1 MGNVNIKKRGNV
13 YQYQFEVA
21 PVNGKRKWITKSGYK
36 TKTQAIEDGNK
47 AYTEYL
53 NAGMPFKETKISY
66 SDYLDYWIENY
77 CKVNLKYNTVQAYST
92 LIKKYIKPNL
102 GGYRLTTITS
112 VTLNTFIT
120 ELCKKYDFS
129 RAYFSN
135 ILKVIKGSF
144 REACNVFGL
153 IKYNP
158 AMTLRLPKIEKRTED
173 VKHLYTQEE
182 IDKILNKFADDDTFT
197 CAFLT
202 SCFTGM
208 RTGEVCALTWND
220 IDLENGIINIKHSVY
235 DKPKDEKGR
244 WYIGTT
250 KTFSG
255 TRKVH
260 ISNTLLKALKNY
272 RKKQSYLKQ
281 LYGSNYKYYHLED
294 VKNEY
299 GKSKEQ
305 RIVINEDGL
314 LTLDTINLVFTR
326 EDGTYVGTDLTR
338 YPFKIIHEELGLKKC
353 RFYDLRGSYAT
364 KILTNG
370 IEIRDVADI
379 LGHKNIETTE
389 NYYISSTNDSRK
401 IANDIFDKI
410 TKSDVINKIIKYA
423 Y

>member
-21 PVNGKRKWITKSGYK
+21 PICGKRKWITKSGYK
-36 TKTQAIEDGNK
+36 TKAQAIEDGNK
-47 AYTEYL
+47 AYTEYI
-53 NAGMPFKETKISY
+53 NAGMPYKEAKISY
-66 SDYLDYWIENY
+66 SDYLDYWLEKY
-77 CKVNLKYNTVQAYST
+77 CKTNLKYNTIQAYKT
-92 LIKKYIKPNL
+92 IINKYIKPKL
-102 GGYRLTTITS
+102 GMYRLSTITS
-112 VTLNTFIT
+112 VTLNSFII
-120 ELCKKYDFS
+120 EVCNKYDFS

-144 REACNVFGL
+144 REACNVYGF

-158 AMTLRLPKIEKRTED
+158 SLTLRLPKMDKEKED

-182 IDKILNKFADDDTFT
+182 IDKILNRFSNNDTFT

-208 RTGEVCALTWND
+208 RTGEVCSLTWND
-220 IDLENGIINIKHSVY
+220 IDLEKGIISIKHNVY

-244 WYIGTT
+244 WYIGST

-255 TRKVH
+255 KREIH
-260 ISNTLLKALKNY
+260 ISNTLLCALKNY
-272 RKKQSYLKQ
+272 RKKQIHLKEM
-281 LYGSNYKYYHLED
+281 YGSNYKYYHLED

-299 GKSKEQ
+299 GKVTEQ
-305 RIVINEDGL
+305 RIVRNMGAI
-314 LTLDTINLVFTR
+314 LTLNTVNFVFTR
-326 EDGTYVGTDLTR
+326 EDGTYVGTDITR
-338 YPFKIIHEELGLKKC
+338 YPFKIIHEELGIKKC

-370 IEIRDVADI
+370 VEIRDVADL
-379 LGHKNIETTE
+379 LGHRNIETTE

-401 IANDIFDKI
+401 IANDTFEKVTHSNI
-410 TKSDVINKIIKYA
+410 INKIIEYKY
-423 Y
+423 